1 MIIIREMY
9 GRLRTM
15 PRGWR
20 AMEGRRPRT
29 RPVGRAKT
37 GDGGPRRAKAG
48 QGGPRRAK
56 AGDGRGGRRKKRR
69 DVCRN
74 QIAANRPCGW
84 NFQLAASASSL
95 IYFNLYLYTHT
106 HTHTHTYTYIYFLGI
121 FRCCFIEFDS
131 FFVAAAAVTKAND
144 DNRVDTDPT
153 LLLSNKK
160 NYKRKKKAAWPFS
173 TVVTRAAAA
182 GTAAFVRLLNSIW
195 VNVGQ
200 IDRAVAGKINKNKKP
215 KIIIKTRNRSKMKI
229 QRDIKWFNWDLV
241 SAKEKQTNSTAITQL
256 KLIGNWGKY
265 FPAVWFGGR
274 WAPPPSPPVI
284 THTHT
289 HT

>member
-1 MIIIREMY
+1 MYNSSHDIFLFFIPEKWKINWRMRYMYKMMMMMIIIREMY

-106 HTHTHTYTYIYFLGI
+106 HTHTHIYIYI
-121 FRCCFIEFDS
+121 FFGYISLLFHWIWFFFCCCCCCDEGEWWQPCWHWPNF
-131 FFVAAAAVTKAND
+131 A
-144 DNRVDTDPT
+144 T
-153 LLLSNKK
+153 LQQKK
-160 NYKRKKKAAWPFS
+160 
-173 TVVTRAAAA
+173 
-182 GTAAFVRLLNSIW
+182 L
-195 VNVGQ
+195 
-200 IDRAVAGKINKNKKP
+200 
-215 KIIIKTRNRSKMKI
+215 
-229 QRDIKWFNWDLV
+229 
-241 SAKEKQTNSTAITQL
+241 
-256 KLIGNWGKY
+256 
-265 FPAVWFGGR
+265 
-274 WAPPPSPPVI
+274 
-284 THTHT
+284 
-289 HT
+289 